1 MEHKR
6 GKSKHKEAGASRPP
20 LCPKIVKIVPQG
32 TPQKNQTVGG
42 FTQIRLPGTALMLVV
57 HDATYMLPER
67 GQTLIVLVNIDIPRG
82 RGILA

>member
-20 LCPKIVKIVPQG
+20 LCPKIVPQG